1 MSAEHRLPLASSA
14 DLADL
19 IARVEKSLALG
30 IAHAREIETQMARL
44 REMQRLLNEEIR
56 RRAN

>member
-1 MSAEHRLPLASSA
+1 MSAGRRLPLASSA

-19 IARVEKSLALG
+19 IAHVEKSLALG

>member
-1 MSAEHRLPLASSA
+1 MIEN
-14 DLADL
+14 
-19 IARVEKSLALG
+19 VEKSLAMG
-30 IAHAREIETQMARL
+30 IARAREIETQMARL

>member
-1 MSAEHRLPLASSA
+1 MSAGRRLPLASSA
-14 DLADL
+14 DLADM
-19 IARVEKSLALG
+19 IENVEKSLALG
-30 IAHAREIETQMARL
+30 IAHTREIETQMARL

>member
-1 MSAEHRLPLASSA
+1 MSAERRLPLASSA
-14 DLADL
+14 DLADM
-19 IARVEKSLALG
+19 IENVEKSLAMG
-30 IAHAREIETQMARL
+30 IAYAREIETQMARL

>member
-1 MSAEHRLPLASSA
+1 MSAERRLPLASSA
-14 DLADL
+14 DLADML
-19 IARVEKSLALG
+19 ENVEKTLATR

-44 REMQRLLNEEIR
+44 RKMQRLLHEEIR